1 MRLSVII
8 VNWNTS
14 QLLAECLQSLKAHPP
29 KADHEIIVVDNASAD
44 FNPCEFTER
53 FPEVRFIRN
62 DENLGYAA
70 ANNQAIKESHG
81 EYVLLLNPDTRV
93 TDKALDVLLE
103 FMDLHP
109 QAAACGAK
117 LVRPDGTVEL
127 SVRSFPYPIS
137 LLFEFIGLAR
147 IFPNSRT
154 IGGYRM
160 RWFSYNETSEVDQP
174 MGSCLIL
181 RRKAVEEVGLLD
193 ESFPI
198 FFNEVDWLYR
208 AKNMGWKV
216 YFTPEAVVVHHGG
229 AATSQAARRAMIR
242 ESHNSLIRFYEK
254 HFRQQMPGFLYW
266 LLVALIRIATFLRR

>member
-8 VNWNTS
+8 VNWNTT
-14 QLLAECLQSLKAHPP
+14 QLLIECLQSLKLHPP
-29 KADHEIIVVDNASAD
+29 TVNYEIIVVDNASAD
-44 FNPCEFTER
+44 FRPCEFTQR
-53 FPEVRFIRN
+53 FPKVRLICN
-62 DENLGYAA
+62 SENLGYAV
-70 ANNQAIKESHG
+70 ANNQAIRESRG
-81 EYVLLLNPDTRV
+81 EYILLLNPDTQV
-93 TDKALDVLLE
+93 TDKALDALLE

-127 SVRSFPYPIS
+127 SVRGFPYPTS
-137 LLFEFIGLAR
+137 LFFEFIGLSR

-154 IGGYRM
+154 IGRYRM

-181 RRKAVEEVGLLD
+181 RRRAVEEVGLLD

-208 AKNMGWKV
+208 AKKIGWKI
-216 YFTPEAVVVHHGG
+216 YFTPEAIVVHHGG
-229 AATSQAARRAMIR
+229 AATSQVARRVMIR

-254 HFRQQMPGFLYW
+254 HFKQQMPGILYW
-266 LLVALIRIATFLRR
+266 LLVALIRIATLLRR